1 MSTPYPPQEPFSG
14 QDPYASP
21 QQPTYGAPQQDS
33 RGQPL
38 YPGQQQYPGQPP
50 YPGQAYGAYGMAGP
64 MGNPAAPYGVH
75 PVSGIPYSD
84 KSKMAAGLLQLFAG
98 GFGAGRFYT
107 GHTGLAIAQLLT
119 CGGLGIWALID
130 AIMMFSGSVTDVD
143 GRPLRDS

>member
-1 MSTPYPPQEPFSG
+1 MSTPYPPQEPFGS

-21 QQPTYGAPQQDS
+21 QQPYASQQGYP
-33 RGQPL
+33 GQPP

-50 YPGQAYGAYGMAGP
+50 YPGQAYGMAGP

-75 PVSGIPYSD
+75 PVSGIPYSE

-107 GHTGLAIAQLLT
+107 GHTGLAIAQLFT

-143 GRPLRDS
+143 GRPLRDN